1 MQLGDHVGNSIEI
14 AKKRGQSSSL
24 LLTLHALW
32 CSFGGFPVSKAS
44 IDAMG
49 RFGGTIPLLT
59 GTPDVCEKETKK
71 GKVKAKMKKL
81 DVNGS
86 IVWP

>member
-1 MQLGDHVGNSIEI
+1 MWATASRSR
-14 AKKRGQSSSL
+14 KRRGQSSSL

-32 CSFGGFPVSKAS
+32 CSFGGFPVSQAGM
-44 IDAMG
+44 DAMG
-49 RFGGTIPLLT
+49 HFGGTIPLLD
-59 GTPDVCEKETKK
+59 GTPEVFEKEMKK
-71 GKVKAKMKKL
+71 EKVKAKMKKL